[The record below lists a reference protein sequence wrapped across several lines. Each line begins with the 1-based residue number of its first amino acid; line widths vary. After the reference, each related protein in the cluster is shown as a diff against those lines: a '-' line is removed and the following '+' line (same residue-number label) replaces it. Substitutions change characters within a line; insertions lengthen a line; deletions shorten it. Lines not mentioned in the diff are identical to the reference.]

1 MFFTVYSIS
10 PLYFFLSISYLNL
23 NYKKSSDNLTPNV
36 PNYIHLM
43 SIILQKY
50 LYHISNSTRRCNL
63 EQRKNGCQKIIF
75 YKRWINLLVQSNF
88 NRNWINLLI

>member
-36 PNYIHLM
+36 PNYIHFM
-43 SIILQKY
+43 IIILQKY
-50 LYHISNSTRRCNL
+50 PYHIYEVSKNHFSFRNDFWIL
-63 EQRKNGCQKIIF
+63 EHTF
-75 YKRWINLLVQSNF
+75 
-88 NRNWINLLI
+88 